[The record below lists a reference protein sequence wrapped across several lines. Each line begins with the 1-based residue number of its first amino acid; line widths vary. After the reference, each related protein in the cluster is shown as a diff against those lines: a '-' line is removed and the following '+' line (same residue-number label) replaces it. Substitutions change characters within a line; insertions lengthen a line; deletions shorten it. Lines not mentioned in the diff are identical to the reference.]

1 MANIIDFI
9 KHSWS
14 AFRSQD
20 APDTYGP
27 RYREVAT
34 SSSNPDRKTI
44 KYGNERS
51 IINSLY
57 NKIAVDVSQVYFYH
71 QKEEITEDGTELTYY
86 VPVQDELTN
95 LLKIEANI
103 DQTGPELIKALVFTM
118 LDEGSAC
125 LVPTK
130 TTADPRYTDSY
141 KVYESRIGTVE
152 RWRELDVNV
161 KTFNQHAQK
170 YQNVWLPKK
179 AVPIIENP
187 FYAIMNEPNSLYQRL
202 VRTLKTIDRLNEQ
215 NNSSKLDLIIQLP
228 YASRSAAKK
237 EQAEARRDE
246 IEQQLSGSQLGI
258 AYIDASEKVI
268 QLNRAVENNLWKEA
282 QDMLN
287 DLFGQLGM
295 SPNVFN
301 GTASEQE
308 MFLYYTK
315 TLKPICTTIALNIT
329 RKWISKTART
339 QGHSVTFYQ
348 DPFEMLPT
356 TQLAT
361 TIDTFIKDTVL
372 TSNEGRILIGRK
384 PSKASDANALAN
396 PFTSSGNGPTSP
408 NEEPPIPEEEPIE

>member
-1 MANIIDFI
+1 MANIVDFI

-20 APDTYGP
+20 APENYN
-27 RYREVAT
+27 YRRSEVVT
-34 SSSNPDRKTI
+34 STSNPEKRVI

-57 NKIAVDVSQVYFYH
+57 NKIAVDVSQVYFFH
-71 QKEEITEDGTELTYY
+71 QKEEMTDDGTELTYY
-86 VPVQDELTN
+86 LPVEDELTN
-95 LLKIEANI
+95 MLKIEANI
-103 DQTGPELIKALVFTM
+103 DQTGPELIKSLVFTM

-130 TTADPRYTDSY
+130 TSADPRDTEAY
-141 KVYESRIGTVE
+141 KVYESRVGTIE
-152 RWRELDVNV
+152 RWRELDVNI

-228 YASRSAAKK
+228 YASRSKAKK
-237 EQAEARRDE
+237 EQAENRRDE

-268 QLNRAVENNLWKEA
+268 QLNRAVENNLWTQA
-282 QDMLN
+282 QDLIN

-301 GTASEQE
+301 GTANEQE

-339 QGHSVTFYQ
+339 QGHSVSFYQ

-372 TSNEGRILIGRK
+372 SSNEGRILIGRK
-384 PSKASDANALAN
+384 PSKANDANALAN
-396 PFTSSGNGPTSP
+396 PFTSSANAPQQP
-408 NEEPPIPEEEPIE
+408 NAEVPVQEEETTE